1 MSELD
6 LLIAG
11 GSVVDGT
18 GAPARV
24 ANVGVKD
31 GRIAYIGAES
41 PAAARTIDATGR
53 YVTPGFIDIHT
64 HYDAQLTW
72 DPWAAPHSTHGV
84 TTYICGNCGFTLAP
98 LTDKSLEYLVPML
111 AKVEGIPL
119 ETLLQ
124 GANIN
129 WRTTSQMLASF
140 DGKVGVNVG
149 FMTGHSTLRSYVMDD
164 RAVHGTPTADE
175 LEQMKGLLRQALTE
189 GSLGFSSSHAETH
202 TDHHADHVPSCYAS
216 HEEVLALASV
226 LKDFPGTMAGY
237 VATVLRNPTR
247 EDAVKMAE
255 ISLAAGRPYCW
266 PGIFPNQMP
275 REKQVEKLG
284 SVDIARE
291 MGADVR
297 LQCQSAPMFLHM
309 NFLTGH
315 TFDQMPGI
323 WPELYALAP
332 AARTERFRDPQTR
345 RRMETDAASLA
356 GSALGYAIMWDKY
369 LIVSVVSEANRG
381 FAGRLVG
388 DIAKELGKSPFDALM
403 DIVVEDGLATLL
415 IPSTTLDESERAWR
429 ELVDYIRDERTVW
442 GADDGGAHL
451 DMIEAYSHGT
461 RFLEHAVRNLGLI
474 SIEETVNIFTKRQ
487 ADFIGLK
494 DRGVLAVG
502 KHADILVIDL
512 EKIGV
517 TVPEMRADLPANG
530 KRLYTEARGFDFVIV
545 NGAPILDHGTYTKAL
560 PGRVFRAGVDTYT
573 TNIGRAVELTG
584 ARAA

>member
-6 LLIAG
+6 LLIEG

-31 GRIAYIGAES
+31 GRIAYIGPER
-41 PAAARTIDATGR
+41 PAAARVIDAEGR

-98 LTDKSLEYLVPML
+98 LTDLSVEYLVPML

-119 ETLLQ
+119 ATLQQ

-129 WRTTSQMLASF
+129 WRTTGQMLASF

-149 FMTGHSTLRSYVMDD
+149 FMTGHSTLRAYVMGD
-164 RAVHGTPTADE
+164 RAVHGTPTAEE
-175 LEQMKGLLRQALTE
+175 LGQMKGLLRQSLSE

-202 TDHHADHVPSCYAS
+202 TDHNADHVPSCYAT
-216 HEEVLALASV
+216 HEEVLALASE
-226 LKDFPGTMAGY
+226 LKAFPGTMAGY
-237 VATVLRNPTR
+237 VATVTRNPNR
-247 EDAVKMAE
+247 EDATKMAE

-266 PGIFPNQMP
+266 PAIFPNQQS
-275 REKQVEKLG
+275 REKQIEKLG
-284 SVDIARE
+284 SVDVARE

-297 LQCQSAPMFLHM
+297 LQCQSAPLFLHM

-315 TFDQMPGI
+315 TFDQMPGV
-323 WPELYALAP
+323 WPELYAIAP
-332 AARTERFRDPQTR
+332 AARADRFRDPVTR
-345 RRMETDAASLA
+345 RRMQDDAETMTGALNYAAT
-356 GSALGYAIMWDKY
+356 WDKY
-369 LIVSVVSEANRG
+369 LIVSVVSEANRP
-381 FAGRLVG
+381 FVRRLVG
-388 DIAKELGKSPFDALM
+388 DIAAELGKTPFDTLM
-403 DIVVEDGLATLL
+403 DIVVEDGLATIL
-415 IPSTTLDESERAWR
+415 IPSTTLDESDRAWR
-429 ELVDYIRDERTVW
+429 ELVDYVRDDRTVW
-442 GADDGGAHL
+442 GGDDGGAHV
-451 DMIEAYSHGT
+451 DMIESYSHGT
-461 RFLEHAVRNLGLI
+461 RFLEHAVRRLGLI
-474 SIEETVNIFTKRQ
+474 SIEETVNIFSKRS

-494 DRGVLAVG
+494 DRGSLEVG
-502 KHADILVIDL
+502 KHADILVFDL
-512 EKIGV
+512 DAIGI
-517 TVPEMRADLPANG
+517 TVPEMRADLPAKG
-530 KRLYTEARGFDFVIV
+530 KRLYTEARGFDYVIV
-545 NGAPILDHGTYTKAL
+545 NGVPILEHGAYTKTL

-573 TNIGRAVELTG
+573 TNIGLAADLQG